1 METYPRPPSRQ
12 GSFLRRNEEARVET
26 SVEQAD
32 VELHK
37 GWLLLMTT
45 GLRPSNKDVFV
56 VLHMNRLIIYK
67 DITNYE
73 VSKNF

>member
-1 METYPRPPSRQ
+1 METSQREPSRN
-12 GSFLRRNEEARVET
+12 GSFLRQNEEPQEET
-26 SVEQAD
+26 SAEQAD
-32 VELHK
+32 VVYK

-45 GLRPSNKDVFV
+45 GFRTSNKEVYV